1 MSGTPFLLSKRNED
15 SFVQMHEKSEERT
28 KMSLKSTEIWR
39 VLRENTGELVQIYGI
54 LHEKMI
60 LA

>member
-1 MSGTPFLLSKRNED
+1 
-15 SFVQMHEKSEERT
+15 
-28 KMSLKSTEIWR
+28 MSLKSTEIWR

-60 LA
+60 LD